1 MWPLSSRERPLCF
14 CKGGGEKPLQPSEHL
29 FDFVFLTDAC
39 FCRLM
44 LAWGSFIFQSLLAL

>member
-1 MWPLSSRERPLCF
+1 MWPLSSRERPLPF
-14 CKGGGEKPLQPSEHL
+14 CKGGGEKPLQHEHL